1 MLTFKS
7 PAISEKTWKLC
18 LKSKKEM
25 LNIYYENTEPEDRY
39 SVYGITEYAISTVYI
54 DKDIDGFLLV
64 KTLRHELMH
73 IYLWDLEKNGK
84 YYTED
89 EVSEILEVSAPLIC
103 EKADEL
109 LSRLKEKLI

>member
-1 MLTFKS
+1 
-7 PAISEKTWKLC
+7 
-18 LKSKKEM
+18 
-25 LNIYYENTEPEDRY
+25 
-39 SVYGITEYAISTVYI
+39 
-54 DKDIDGFLLV
+54 
-64 KTLRHELMH
+64 MH

-89 EVSEILEVSAPLIC
+89 EVSEILEVAAPLIC